1 MAAVGTMEKHSQNA
15 NDLEH
20 KDSKIDELHRVSME
34 FINKALGN
42 LIIALN
48 YKENFILW

>member
-20 KDSKIDELHRVSME
+20 KDSKIDELHRVGITIFVLRDF
-34 FINKALGN
+34 FIFLGGGVGGG
-42 LIIALN
+42 LLS
-48 YKENFILW
+48 F